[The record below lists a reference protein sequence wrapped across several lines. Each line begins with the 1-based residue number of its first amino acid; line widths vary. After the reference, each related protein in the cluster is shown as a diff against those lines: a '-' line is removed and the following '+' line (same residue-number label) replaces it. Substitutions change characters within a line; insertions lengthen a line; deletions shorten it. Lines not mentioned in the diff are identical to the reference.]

1 MPLKLISQ
9 DVAAIVLNLN
19 SLMVSICQF
28 LALLIILLGVMR
40 ALWIYMSD
48 VAFSAGIGRWLSAQ
62 PFGHEL
68 LVFPGA
74 ELSDRGQHS

>member
-1 MPLKLISQ
+1 MPLELISQ
-9 DVAAIVLNLN
+9 DVASIVLILN

-48 VAFSAGIGRWLSAQ
+48 VAFRRESGMAFSAAGWR
-62 PFGHEL
+62 
-68 LVFPGA
+68 
-74 ELSDRGQHS
+74 

>member
-28 LALLIILLGVMR
+28 LALLIILLGGDAVP
-40 ALWIYMSD
+40 SG
-48 VAFSAGIGRWLSAQ
+48 ST
-62 PFGHEL
+62 
-68 LVFPGA
+68 
-74 ELSDRGQHS
+74 